1 MKFIGDIREIE
12 DLADGET
19 ARPEPDM
26 GYELRTIGGRFE
38 AGTVESL
45 VRRGNRILA
54 RTTAGDEFAVT
65 GASAHILVPLGF

>member
-1 MKFIGDIREIE
+1 MRFIGDIRGIE

-19 ARPEPDM
+19 AGPEPDM
-26 GYELRTIGGRFE
+26 GYKLRTIGGRFE
-38 AGTVESL
+38 TGTVESL

-65 GASAHILVPLGF
+65 GANAHVLVPLGF

>member
-19 ARPEPDM
+19 AGPEPDM

-38 AGTVESL
+38 TGTVESL

-54 RTTAGDEFAVT
+54 RTTTGDEFSVT
-65 GASAHILVPLGF
+65 GANAHVLVPLGF